1 MSVKKHELIGF
12 ASIFDGLKEA
22 FGTFEIQKQNASGK
36 NTGQARIVRE
46 ERTEKLKET
55 DFYGNSDVSMSSDMT
70 TYRQALRDLPSN
82 YTTSDSSALKPDLSN
97 LNWPTKP

>member
-46 ERTEKLKET
+46 ERTEKHWKGHLTGKG
-55 DFYGNSDVSMSSDMT
+55 DSVGIIPINSENKCKWGCIDIDQ
-70 TYRQALRDLPSN
+70 Y
-82 YTTSDSSALKPDLSN
+82 N
-97 LNWPTKP
+97 LDHKTL